1 MGGSD
6 SSPNSAPK
14 LVMPR
19 KSHRKSRN
27 GCRTCKSR
35 HVKCDEMKP
44 ECSNCLNHSVQCMY
58 GPSLKDAQPA
68 VANTRKTSRAR
79 AEPPGINTF
88 KIQFVEFNYVNVSAA
103 PAAPAA
109 RPAEENREPVSTDPA
124 FCLEDFELQHFFLS
138 STCLSLME
146 DAPSLT
152 FWQSVVPRTAF
163 RFPIVHHLMLAL
175 ACLHMIRSTEQE
187 HHHNRNCCP
196 LRFDYH
202 YGTGLQLLSNGLSQ
216 PQALAN
222 ANHGADAVGIGSI
235 LVCFISL
242 ARGPRAEEYLF
253 FNRGGAAAPVEWL
266 TLLRG
271 VNTISTMLR
280 KGRAAA
286 ASSEEQQ
293 QHQNL
298 SESQGHPFQ
307 TPAAAGTPCTGY
319 QEALTRVCE
328 FTEERAAADP
338 LLPTYR
344 MAIEHTLRAFQMA
357 FPGRTEDDHLISG
370 LVAATATRPEP
381 FAFVLF
387 TWVTQMEELFWDAL
401 QEKRPV
407 ALVIL
412 AHFVVLMY
420 RMDKTWVSHGW
431 PEHILRGIWT
441 FLGKDDRVWVRWPI
455 DEIRIVDL

>member
-1 MGGSD
+1 
-6 SSPNSAPK
+6 
-14 LVMPR
+14 MPR

-44 ECSNCLNHSVQCMY
+44 ECSNCLNHSVQCVY
-58 GPSLKDAQPA
+58 GPSPKDAQPA
-68 VANTRKTSRAR
+68 VANTRKPSRAR
-79 AEPPGINTF
+79 AELPGINTF
-88 KIQFVEFNYVNVSAA
+88 KVQFVEFNYVNVSAA

-109 RPAEENREPVSTDPA
+109 PAASPAEEDREPVSTDPA
-124 FCLEDFELQHFFLS
+124 FCLEDFELQHFFLT

-152 FWQSVVPRTAF
+152 FWQSVVPRTAC

-175 ACLHMIRSTEQE
+175 ACLHMARSPSPSPEPE
-187 HHHNRNCCP
+187 HHHNRNRCP

-202 YGTGLQLLSNGLSQ
+202 YGTGLQLLSNGLAQ

-222 ANHGADAVGIGSI
+222 ATHGADAIWIGSI
-235 LVCFISL
+235 LVCFIGL
-242 ARGPRAEEYLF
+242 ARGPRADEYLF

-286 ASSEEQQ
+286 GSAEEER
-293 QHQNL
+293 HQDL
-298 SESQGHPFQ
+298 SENQRHPIQ
-307 TPAAAGTPCTGY
+307 NSAAAGTHCTGY
-319 QEALTRVCE
+319 QEALTRVRE

-338 LLPTYR
+338 LLPIYR

-357 FPGRTEDDHLISG
+357 FPGRIEDRPGCALP
-370 LVAATATRPEP
+370 AATAMATRPEP
-381 FAFVLF
+381 FGFVLF

-420 RMDKTWVSHGW
+420 RLDKTWVSHGW

-441 FLGKDDRVWVRWPI
+441 FLGKEDRVLVRWPI
-455 DEIRIVDL
+455 DEIRILDL